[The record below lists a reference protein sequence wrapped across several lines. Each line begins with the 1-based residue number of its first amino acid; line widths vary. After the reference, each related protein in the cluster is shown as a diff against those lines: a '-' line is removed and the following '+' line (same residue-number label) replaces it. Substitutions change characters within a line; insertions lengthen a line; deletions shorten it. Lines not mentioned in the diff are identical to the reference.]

1 MRSDCNWLSLRPP
14 TAGSDRTGELASL
27 VRAGTVTRPYNG
39 GTVTRTYN
47 GGTVTRTYNVES
59 YFHCC
64 STTSLKPLPLHPLP
78 FVVIVVVIS
87 SPPFPKEG

>member
-1 MRSDCNWLSLRPP
+1 MRSDCK
-14 TAGSDRTGELASL
+14 SDRTEADRWFRPNGELASL

-39 GTVTRTYN
+39 GTVTHPHN
-47 GGTVTRTYNVES
+47 GGTVTRPYSVES